1 MVSKEIDSSQ
11 VNAALVIMGQ
21 ESPQQDDNSL
31 ANRCIICEVPKRD
44 DRSELEE
51 EIFNELK
58 GYEESGLHSVLLE
71 ILACRNSIL
80 QHYKK
85 VYDEVFKSLK
95 DEVRVSVKNTDGL
108 SRILETVSMFVSV
121 CRIVEEHTSLQL
133 PFTAEQFFEI
143 AIAKVI
149 KQVESISSSNKMF
162 NFFSILNFLIDTG
175 SLVQGRDYKIEVPG
189 KVTIKKQGRDTE
201 IKTLEPIDTR
211 VLYLNMT
218 NIYPMYTQQLKG
230 EAFSLQSLNTYF
242 ESNEAYIGKVRST
255 RYRWQ
260 EVKEVPKGDILANP
274 AGEPTIDNSM
284 KRIMVNKESNT
295 SAVCFNYDILRDL
308 LDVDFERDVQ
318 NYDQTPETE
327 PGFRF

>member
-1 MVSKEIDSSQ
+1 M
-11 VNAALVIMGQ
+11 
-21 ESPQQDDNSL
+21 
-31 ANRCIICEVPKRD
+31 
-44 DRSELEE
+44 
-51 EIFNELK
+51 NELK
-58 GYEESGLHSVLLE
+58 NILEQNLNDNFISAVLSNPRDEKLSAKVKVRPVLMKDTRVYQMETFRGNQAFHENLSADEACEKMLEAMENMKQMQLVTADAEFSVL
-71 ILACRNSIL
+71 IS
-80 QHYKK
+80 KK
-85 VYDEVFKSLK
+85 
-95 DEVRVSVKNTDGL
+95 
-108 SRILETVSMFVSV
+108 
-121 CRIVEEHTSLQL
+121 
-133 PFTAEQFFEI
+133 
-143 AIAKVI
+143 
-149 KQVESISSSNKMF
+149 
-162 NFFSILNFLIDTG
+162 
-175 SLVQGRDYKIEVPG
+175 G